1 MIPTMCKNARQG
13 GTKRCANGC
22 DAKRAPGSRFCSW
35 CVNKIVKAMHS
46 SGYLTQIPGSN
57 DRNN

>member
-1 MIPTMCKNARQG
+1 MCKNARQG